1 MGAVGTIAA
10 AMSSDTRTSASA
22 LPAGDDRAT
31 CAHPR
36 RKNTRAPHIDYRAPA
51 AYFVTL
57 CTEGRVCVFGE
68 VDGDGVFLPTPLG
81 DAVQRELLALPA
93 RFPRVSLDASVV
105 MPNHVHAL
113 IVLHDLARARL
124 VSTAPASSSHNV
136 SLSDV
141 VGAFKSLSARASG
154 GPLWQRSFHDHVIR
168 DAVDLAFH
176 RRYIDENPTRWALD
190 ELNPEAPRV

>member
-1 MGAVGTIAA
+1 MGTIAA

-22 LPAGDDRAT
+22 QPAGDDHAPR
-31 CAHPR
+31 AHPR
-36 RKNTRAPHIDYRAPA
+36 RKNTRAAHIDYRAPG

-68 VDGDGVFLPTPLG
+68 VDGDGVFRPTPLG
-81 DAVQRELLALPA
+81 DALQRELLALPA
-93 RFPRVSLDASVV
+93 RFPRVSLDAYVV

-113 IVLHDLARARL
+113 IVLHELVGVGLAPP
-124 VSTAPASSSHNV
+124 VPSPASSSLNV

-168 DAVDLAFH
+168 DAADLAFH
-176 RRYIDENPTRWALD
+176 RRYIDENPLRWALD
-190 ELNPEAPRV
+190 ELNPEARRA